1 MYFSL
6 IVVALG
12 NLTLLLSSAAS
23 ILGVGFFT
31 LASTDSL
38 IFSCEGGVD
47 VSASFSPDCCG
58 TCEPTR
64 DAEYEKKLREF
75 FKGRAS

>member
-1 MYFSL
+1 MSNKEEVKTVF
-6 IVVALG
+6 
-12 NLTLLLSSAAS
+12 TAAN
-23 ILGVGFFT
+23 GFAMPT
-31 LASTDSL
+31 T
-38 IFSCEGGVD
+38 
-47 VSASFSPDCCG
+47 VSAKNKSDNDNPHCGTPACCG